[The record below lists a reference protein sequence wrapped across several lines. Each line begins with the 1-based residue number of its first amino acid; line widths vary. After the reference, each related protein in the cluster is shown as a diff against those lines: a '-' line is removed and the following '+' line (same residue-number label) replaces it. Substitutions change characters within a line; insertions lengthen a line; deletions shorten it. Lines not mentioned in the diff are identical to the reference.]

1 VTFHEATMARLLIYF
16 LSYVLAL
23 PVGHFVVR
31 RVVLGK
37 YQLTE
42 REGPNRAGG
51 TIGCLERL
59 LTAVLVLLGEYEP
72 LAEKYLPREAGGFE
86 GAGRAIGYLERLLT
100 LTFVLLGEYEAL
112 ALILAAKSIARFQEL
127 KERKFA
133 EYYLIGT
140 LSSITFAMLV
150 GIFTSWLI
158 SLL

>member
-1 VTFHEATMARLLIYF
+1 VTLFETILARLLIY
-16 LSYVLAL
+16 LLAYILAL

-31 RVVLGK
+31 HLLLRRFQPQEEEAPV
-37 YQLTE
+37 
-42 REGPNRAGG
+42 AGG
-51 TIGCLERL
+51 NSQGCLEYL
-59 LTAVLVLLGEYEP
+59 LSIAFGRDYHP
-72 LAEKYLPREAGGFE
+72 KEAGGFK

-112 ALILAAKSIARFQEL
+112 ALVLAAKSIARFQEL

-140 LSSITFAMLV
+140 LSSILFAMLV
-150 GIFTSWLI
+150 GIFASWLL